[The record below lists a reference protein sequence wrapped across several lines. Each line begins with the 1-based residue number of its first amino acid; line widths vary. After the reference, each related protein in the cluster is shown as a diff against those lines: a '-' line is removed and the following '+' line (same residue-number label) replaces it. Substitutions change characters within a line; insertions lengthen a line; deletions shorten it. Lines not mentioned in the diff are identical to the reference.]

1 MLTLNEQ
8 YLVDAEGNRIKVVL
22 DLADYQRLLEALEE
36 LDDLRAYDE
45 AKASGDEAIPLEQAI
60 VEIERERQEQL
71 PAEC

>member
-22 DLADYQRLLEALEE
+22 DLAEYERLLAALEE

-45 AKASGDEAIPLEQAI
+45 AKVSGETAIPLEQAI
-60 VEIERERQEQL
+60 AEIERDR
-71 PAEC
+71 

>member
-1 MLTLNEQ
+1 MLTLSEQ

-60 VEIERERQEQL
+60 AEIERERDR
-71 PAEC
+71 

>member
-1 MLTLNEQ
+1 MITLNEQ

-45 AKASGDEAIPLEQAI
+45 AKASADEAIPLEQAI
-60 VEIERERQEQL
+60 AEIER
-71 PAEC
+71 AW